1 MAGRRLR
8 APRGDAGGRRPD
20 LSPLDAVAPRGQPAD
35 QERWI
40 RLLDAQIRLLERE
53 RQKLSA
59 IVHHA
64 DAGFFA
70 LDRQARLTWAAGT
83 HRAEIPGRAC
93 HEVLCGEASACQGC
107 PAAATFRTRTV
118 AHHELT
124 REVSGRTRHL
134 YATAMPLRSPHGDVD
149 EVMVMVQDV
158 SDLEVLRRSNDR
170 TELLLAQMPAILWT
184 TDTDLRFTSS
194 TGAGLAGLELAPHE
208 AVGFTLFQYFGTDDP
223 AFPPI
228 AAHRQAMT
236 GRSATFE
243 AEWKGRAFHV
253 HVEALLDGTR
263 QVMGTV
269 GVALDVTERK
279 RAETALLQ
287 SEATLREREEQLRQS
302 QKMEAI
308 GTLAGGV
315 AHDFNNILTGILG
328 YASLLKRGAAP
339 GDRVHKAAEVIE
351 KAAERG
357 AALTRQ
363 LLGFARR
370 GKNQTLPVNLGEILQ
385 EVGTLLGRTVEKN
398 IHIVLE
404 GAAAPLFAAGDPAQI
419 QQVILNLA
427 VNARDAMPEG
437 GTLSLSAQPVLL
449 QTGGACVRLSVRDT
463 GCGIPEEHLTRI
475 FEPFFTT
482 KERGKG
488 TGMGLAMVYGIVQNH
503 GGAVRVTSR
512 PGEGTLVEVDLPR
525 IPAPEVSAGEE
536 EGIALPERRG
546 CGSILVVDDEEVV
559 RQATAAFLEELGYQ
573 VAVAEDGGSALRRFA
588 QAPGEVDLVLL
599 DLVMPGMGGREC
611 FRALKVLDPGV
622 RAVLCSGYGFNV
634 AAQELLDEGVLEFLP
649 KPYALADL
657 GTVVARLLNLPRLP
671 GLPRARATPRSRTG

>member
-1 MAGRRLR
+1 MDAA
-8 APRGDAGGRRPD
+8 APRGH
-20 LSPLDAVAPRGQPAD
+20 SAD

-64 DAGFFA
+64 GAGFFA
-70 LDRQARLTWAAGT
+70 LDRHLRLTWAAGT
-83 HRAEIPGRAC
+83 HRAESPGRAC
-93 HEVLCGEASACQGC
+93 HEVLCREAAPCESC

-118 AHHELT
+118 AHHELSLT
-124 REVSGRTRHL
+124 VGGRTRDL
-134 YATAMPLRSPHGDVD
+134 YATAMPLRSPHGEVD
-149 EVMVMVQDV
+149 EAMVMVQDV

-184 TDTDLRFTSS
+184 TDPDLRFTSS
-194 TGAGLAGLELAPHE
+194 TGAGLAGLGLARSE
-208 AVGFTLFQYFGTDDP
+208 AVGLTLFQYFGTEEEIP
-223 AFPPI
+223 AI
-228 AAHRQAMT
+228 AAHRQALA

-243 AEWKGRAFHV
+243 TEWKERSFQV
-253 HVEALLDGTR
+253 HVEPLMDGNGA
-263 QVMGTV
+263 VVGTV

-279 RAETALLQ
+279 RAEKALQQ
-287 SEATLREREEQLRQS
+287 SEAMLREREEQLRQS

-328 YASLLKRGAAP
+328 YATLLKRGAAP

-357 AALTRQ
+357 ASLTRQ

-370 GKNQTLPVNLGEILQ
+370 GKNQTVAVDLGESLR
-385 EVGTLLGRTVEKN
+385 EVMALLGRTVDKSIRIE
-398 IHIVLE
+398 LPPPP
-404 GAAAPLFAAGDPAQI
+404 APLFTCGDPAQI

-437 GTLSLSAQPVLL
+437 GTLTLAADPVVLD
-449 QTGGACVRLSVRDT
+449 GGCACVRLSVRDT
-463 GCGIPEEHLTRI
+463 GCGIPEEHLPRI

-503 GGAVRVTSR
+503 GGSVQVSSR
-512 PGEGTLVEVDLPR
+512 PGEGTLVQVDLPR
-525 IPAPEVSAGEE
+525 IPAPLLPAEREAEVCV
-536 EGIALPERRG
+536 PEARG
-546 CGSILVVDDEEVV
+546 TGCILVVDDEEVV
-559 RQATAAFLEELGYQ
+559 RQGTAAFLEELGYR
-573 VAVAEDGGSALRRFA
+573 VAMAEDGRAALAHYTAHGR
-588 QAPGEVDLVLL
+588 GIDLVLL

-611 FRALKVLDPGV
+611 FRALKALDPGV
-622 RAVLCSGYGFNV
+622 RAVLCSGYGFNI
-634 AAQELLDEGVLEFLP
+634 AAQELLDEGMLEFLP
-649 KPYALADL
+649 KPYALPDL
-657 GTVVARLLNLPRLP
+657 GATVARVLNPSRPPRP
-671 GLPRARATPRSRTG
+671 RATPRSRSG

>member
-1 MAGRRLR
+1 LAAGT
-8 APRGDAGGRRPD
+8 
-20 LSPLDAVAPRGQPAD
+20 SRGQPAD

-83 HRAEIPGRAC
+83 QRGERSGQAC
-93 HEVLCGEASACQGC
+93 HEVLCRQSAPCESC
-107 PAAATFRTRTV
+107 PAAATFRTRMV

-124 REVSGRTRHL
+124 LEVSGRTRHL
-134 YATAMPLRSPHGDVD
+134 YATAMPLRSPHGEVD
-149 EVMVMVQDV
+149 EAMVMVQDV
-158 SDLEVLRRSNDR
+158 SDLEVLRRSNIR

-194 TGAGLAGLELAPHE
+194 TGAGLTGLDLAPNE
-208 AVGFTLFQYFGTDDP
+208 AVGLTLFEYFGTDDP

-236 GRSATFE
+236 GRSETFE
-243 AEWKGRAFHV
+243 TGWKGRVFHV
-253 HVEALLDGTR
+253 HVEALLDGSR
-263 QVMGTV
+263 HVIGTV

-279 RAETALLQ
+279 QAEEALRQ
-287 SEATLREREEQLRQS
+287 SEATLRERDEQLRQS

-328 YASLLKRGAAP
+328 YASLLKRGAQP

-357 AALTRQ
+357 ASLTRQ

-370 GKNQTLPVNLGEILQ
+370 GKNQTVPVDLGESLQ

-398 IHIVLE
+398 IRLVLLPLP
-404 GAAAPLFAAGDPAQI
+404 APLFASGDPAQI
-419 QQVILNLA
+419 QQVVLNLA

-437 GTLSLSAQPVLL
+437 GTLTLGAEPVLSP
-449 QTGGACVRLSVRDT
+449 GGCASVRLTVQDT
-463 GCGIPEEHLTRI
+463 GCGIPEEHLPRI

-503 GGAVRVTSR
+503 GGTVQVTTR
-512 PGEGTLVEVDLPR
+512 PGEGTLVQVDLPR
-525 IPAPEVSAGEE
+525 IPAPVGAAVCQGSRPSQD
-536 EGIALPERRG
+536 IRG
-546 CGSILVVDDEEVV
+546 TGSILVVDDEEVV
-559 RQATAAFLEELGYQ
+559 RQATASFLEELGYR
-573 VAVAEDGGSALRRFA
+573 VSLAEDGGSAVRRFA
-588 QAPGEVDLVLL
+588 QDPRGVDLVLL

-611 FRALKVLDPGV
+611 FRALKALDPDV
-622 RAVLCSGYGFNV
+622 RAVLCSGYGFNI

-657 GTVVARLLNLPRLP
+657 GTVVARLLT
-671 GLPRARATPRSRTG
+671 PRARPRSRTG